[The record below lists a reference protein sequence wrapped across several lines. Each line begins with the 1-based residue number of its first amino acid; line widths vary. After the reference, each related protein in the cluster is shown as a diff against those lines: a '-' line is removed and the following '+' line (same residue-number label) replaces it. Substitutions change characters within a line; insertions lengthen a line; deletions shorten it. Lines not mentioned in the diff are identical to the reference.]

1 VAVRGCSGRAG
12 GVLRVLSPRYPGTQP
27 TREQCQVS
35 VGRMPCVA
43 AQGPDACAQAG
54 CCYDDMDRVAPCYY
68 ANTGRMLR

>member
-1 VAVRGCSGRAG
+1 M
-12 GVLRVLSPRYPGTQP
+12 LSPRYPGTQP